1 MRWLII
7 LFASLAIAPVLAQ
20 TSSDASRQL
29 DVGKKADLENW
40 AWRAQRGKA
49 PTESERTL
57 QAVLDAVAKRDCA
70 AAVQSL
76 NAGLSKAFPE
86 VATLAGAMYE
96 EGICLKQNWDR
107 AVSLY
112 ERAFTAGHVG
122 AAARAAA
129 GYATPVGGRD
139 AAASLWWALRA
150 KTALP
155 AECAKLAPLA
165 EDADRFVAALK
176 AWPADQLQA
185 CVYSAA
191 VMATIQG
198 EAESAGLAAAYGLQG
213 KVTLSFAPVRGR
225 IDIKEELVAAPITV
239 VLTDAAKRESDQQ
252 AARVAF
258 SGYLRQTADRALKR
272 FDKPAGIPST
282 WRLEATYVYKTEG

>member
-1 MRWLII
+1 MRWLVI
-7 LFASLAIAPVLAQ
+7 LFSSWAIAPVLAQ

-29 DVGKKADLENW
+29 NVGKTADLENW

-49 PTESERTL
+49 PTESERVL
-57 QAVLDAVAKRDCA
+57 GAVLDAVAKRDCA

-76 NAGLSKAFPE
+76 NAGLAKASPE
-86 VATLAGAMYE
+86 VVTLAGAMYE

-112 ERAFTAGHVG
+112 ERAFNAGHVG
-122 AAARAAA
+122 AGARAAA

-155 AECAKLAPLA
+155 AECAKLAPLT

-176 AWPADQLQA
+176 GWPAGQLQA

-213 KVTLSFAPVRGR
+213 KVTMIFAPVLGR
-225 IDIKEELVAAPITV
+225 IDIEEGLVAAAITV
-239 VLTDAAKRESDQQ
+239 VLADAAKLESDQQ

-258 SGYLRQTADRALKR
+258 SAYLRQTADRALRR
-272 FDKPAGIPST
+272 FDKPVGIPST
-282 WRLEATYVYKTEG
+282 WRSEATYVYRNEG